1 MEEHTTRKE
10 KTRRN
15 NRFEE
20 EKESRLIMQYHRFL
34 RIEDK
39 NWDLLRE
46 KLIDMSQK
54 YGCKQA
60 LQLCPVCLCLFLSNS
75 LKKHA
80 QISIGS
86 LFLRFNPA
94 EHTSKEVAKVFQ
106 EHGRIK
112 MMKNGDILVGFP
124 SFNQV
129 CIPDHSSLEGS
140 IIQYKP
146 DAKREEKSREVA
158 REISTQSMQKRP
170 PKRTERAEVGKK
182 HIKNGVKNKL
192 WRPSLKGGIPA
203 LPPIGAA
210 DLKETPLESKKVFE
224 EKE

>member
-1 MEEHTTRKE
+1 MENTIKRKE
-10 KTRRN
+10 KTRRS

-20 EKESRLIMQYHRFL
+20 EKESRLLMQYHRFL
-34 RIEDK
+34 SIEDK

-46 KLIDMSQK
+46 KLIDMSHK

-60 LQLCPVCLCLFLSNS
+60 LQLCPVCLSLFLSNS

-94 EHTSKEVAKVFQ
+94 EHTSKEVAKIFQ

-112 MMKNGDILVGFP
+112 IKKNGDILVGFP

-129 CIPDHSSLEGS
+129 CIPDHSSLQGS

-158 REISTQSMQKRP
+158 REISTQRMQKRP
-170 PKRTERAEVGKK
+170 PKRTERGEVGKK
-182 HIKNGVKNKL
+182 HIKNGVKNNL
-192 WRPSLKGGIPA
+192 WKPSLKGGIPP
-203 LPPIGAA
+203 LPSRDPV
-210 DLKETPLESKKVFE
+210 DLKEMPVKSNIVFE
-224 EKE
+224 KNE